1 MIRKVTDQRLPSAPR
16 KIAEGERAREL
27 RHKGFCPYP
36 LAETA
41 DGETGKDADPQS
53 LAYHAQDQSVIVR
66 VHRRQVGKVPRIEK
80 RRDARVRRH
89 DEGERGECGLAG
101 IFYGVN
107 IAGTGACIKKLN
119 ATLYLLIQSSISML
133 FSLITALVLNRVPV
147 TDAAGNM
154 TVAEPPIP
162 LP

>member
-1 MIRKVTDQRLPSAPR
+1 MEGAEKMIRKVTDQRLPSAPR

-41 DGETGKDADPQS
+41 DGETGKDADPQT

-107 IAGTGACIKKLN
+107 IAGTGACRDRAADSSPLKTKTAPCKKGRFV
-119 ATLYLLIQSSISML
+119 LYSYCK
-133 FSLITALVLNRVPV
+133 
-147 TDAAGNM
+147 
-154 TVAEPPIP
+154 
-162 LP
+162 